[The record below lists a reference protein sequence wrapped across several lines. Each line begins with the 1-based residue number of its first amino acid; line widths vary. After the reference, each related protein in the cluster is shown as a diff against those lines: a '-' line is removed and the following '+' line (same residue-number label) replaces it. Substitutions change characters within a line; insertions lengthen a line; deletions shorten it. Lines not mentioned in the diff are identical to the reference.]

1 MHHPTPTTGTEAAV
15 PMLRLSGF
23 YFAYYAAL
31 GAFTPYWSLYLQSQ
45 GMGVAA
51 ISVLMSLW
59 YATRIVAP
67 STWTTL
73 AARSSRPI
81 RWLRVGC
88 ALTVASFAGFL
99 LPLEFAGLFAVMC
112 AFCFFYNAVMP
123 QFESITQSHLHGRAD
138 RYGTIR
144 VWGSIGFIVVV
155 TGYGPLID
163 WLGAGALPWLMLPL
177 FLLLLLAASRN
188 DYAAPPV
195 LPPQGDEAGFRQRL
209 RRPEVIA
216 FFVAAFLIQVSFG
229 PYYTFFSI
237 YLGEHG
243 YAPSVQGVLWGIG
256 VLVEIVL
263 LFQSQRIFRRWGA
276 RRLLVFSLG
285 ITAMRWWAT
294 ARWPDALPVMVLAQS
309 AHAFSFAAFFAAAM
323 LLLAEYFPGRHN
335 GHGQGVFYGLSSGV
349 GGVVGALLSGQL
361 WRFGGNVAFAVSG
374 FIALAACGVAWYWLL
389 RVPPAATRP
398 A

>member
-1 MHHPTPTTGTEAAV
+1 MTPALHAPV
-15 PMLRLSGF
+15 PMLRLASF

-45 GMGVAA
+45 GMGMAA

-67 STWTTL
+67 SMWTTL
-73 AARSSRPI
+73 AARSPRPI
-81 RWLRVGC
+81 RWLHIGC
-88 ALTVASFAGFL
+88 VLTVLSFAAFL
-99 LPLEFAGLFAVMC
+99 LPWKFAGLFAAMV

-163 WLGAGALPWLMLPL
+163 RMGAGSLPWLMLPL

-195 LPPQGDEAGFRQRL
+195 VPPQGDEAGFRQRL

-243 YAPSVQGVLWGIG
+243 YAPTIQGVLWSIG
-256 VLVEIVL
+256 VLVEIGL
-263 LFQSQRIFRRWGA
+263 LFLSQRIFRRWGA

-285 ITAMRWWAT
+285 ITVLRWWVT
-294 ARWPDALPVMVLAQS
+294 AAWPDSLPVMVLAQMT
-309 AHAFSFAAFFAAAM
+309 HAFSFAAFFTAAM
-323 LLLAEYFPGRHN
+323 LLLADYFPGRHN

-349 GGVVGALLSGQL
+349 GGVIGALLAGQL
-361 WRFGGNVAFAVSG
+361 WRFGGEAAFAVGG
-374 FIALAACGVAWYWLL
+374 FIALAAFGVAWHWLL
-389 RVPPAATRP
+389 RKPRSAAQ
-398 A
+398 AG